1 MVICV
6 FGAASEAVDEVY
18 KEKCYELCKTLGERG
33 HSLIFGAGSEGLMG
47 AAARGFRDSG
57 ANVVGVIPR
66 FFEENGY
73 EGIYYECDKLIFT
86 ETMAQR
92 KQTMEDGCDAFIIVP
107 GGIGT
112 FEEFFEV
119 LTLKQ
124 LGRHK
129 KPIAVYNVAGYYDFL
144 DETFD
149 VIIKKKFVNEEC
161 KKLYA
166 TFNEKEDVIGY
177 IENYSADGLNWDLLK
192 RNKDIKNNIGEENK

>member
-6 FGAASEAVDEVY
+6 FGAASEAVDEIY
-18 KEKCYELCKTLGERG
+18 KTKCYELCKRLGERG

-47 AAARGFRDSG
+47 AAARGFHDVG
-57 ANVVGVIPR
+57 AKVKGVIPR

-73 EGIYYECDKLIFT
+73 EGIYYECDELVFT

-129 KPIAVYNVAGYYDFL
+129 KAIAVYNVAGYYDFL

-149 VIIKKKFVNEEC
+149 TVIAKKFVNDEC
-161 KKLYA
+161 KKLY
-166 TFNEKEDVIGY
+166 TTLTDEQEVIDY
-177 IENYSADGLNWDLLK
+177 VENYSADGLNWDLLK
-192 RNKDIKNNIGEENK
+192 RNKDGAGL